1 MGRTNPPSRQIV
13 AERNRETSRRGSGSF
28 ASGTH
33 GTRGGRD
40 EEKRPKSRIKLP
52 YVIAI
57 TVAVLAIIAAV
68 IYVVFINTNVFEIRE
83 IEFEGTDHLTTSEV
97 SALVTVPQGTTLLT
111 VNADSIVKSLKRD
124 AWVKSVDVKREF
136 PDKLVISVTE
146 RKIGAIVEIPMGQKQ
161 TIQDWAISEDGMW
174 LMAIPKRN
182 SELGS
187 KISDQIY
194 EDADN
199 VMHITEVPY
208 GVEPEIGSYTTDGSV
223 ITALDI
229 IFNMTTKLA
238 DQVSVVEAP
247 DIDSVMLIL
256 DNGIEIA
263 FGDAENIREKERI
276 CLQII
281 EDNPSVVYINVR
293 VPDRPTWRAA

>member
-1 MGRTNPPSRQIV
+1 MSGGRHSR
-13 AERNRETSRRGSGSF
+13 T
-28 ASGTH
+28 
-33 GTRGGRD
+33 TRGK
-40 EEKRPKSRIKLP
+40 EERPNSRIKLP

-57 TVAVLAIIAAV
+57 TVVLLAIVAAV

-83 IEFEGTDHLTTSEV
+83 IEFEGTDHLTTKEV
-97 SALVTVPQGTTLLT
+97 AALVTVPQGTTLLT
-111 VNADSIVKSLKRD
+111 VNSDSIERSLKRD

-136 PDKLVISVTE
+136 PDKLVITVTE

-161 TIQDWAISEDGMW
+161 NIQDWAISEDGMW
-174 LMAIPKRN
+174 LMAIPARN

-187 KISDQIY
+187 KLSEQIY
-194 EDADN
+194 DDADN
-199 VMHITEVPY
+199 VMHITDVPY

-229 IFNMTTKLA
+229 IFNMTTTLA

-247 DIDSVMLIL
+247 DVDSVMLIL
-256 DNGIEIA
+256 DSGVEIA
-263 FGDAENIREKERI
+263 FGDSDNIREKERI

-281 EDNPSVVYINVR
+281 QENPSVVYINVR